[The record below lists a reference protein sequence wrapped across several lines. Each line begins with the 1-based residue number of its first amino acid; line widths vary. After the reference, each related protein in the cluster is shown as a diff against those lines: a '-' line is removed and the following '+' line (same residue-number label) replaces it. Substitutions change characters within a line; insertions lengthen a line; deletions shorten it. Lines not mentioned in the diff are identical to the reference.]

1 MDWCRAMFIDEIK
14 IKLSAGG
21 GGDGV
26 VRWRQEKFIEKGG
39 PSGGNGGKGG
49 DVYVRAVRDPGL
61 LMRYRNVKALRAENG
76 EAGSKQS
83 KSGLAGEDLFVEVP
97 VGSVIT
103 NLNNGVKIELL
114 KEGEK
119 QKLLSGGAGGFGN
132 EHFKSS
138 TNVAPREWTPGKDGQ
153 SSDFLIELELFADA
167 GFVGL
172 PNAGKSS
179 LLNALT
185 NANSKVGSYAFT
197 TLEPHLGALYGFV
210 LADIPGLIEGA
221 SEGRGLGHKFLRH
234 IRRTKVLFHLVSLEN
249 EDLRKVYKVIRAEL
263 EKFDPELAKKPEIII
278 LTKTDLVAEVSL
290 ARAKKQFKGIGSKI
304 LSVSVIDDQ
313 AVKNISDEIV
323 KILRAGN

>member
-1 MDWCRAMFIDEIK
+1 MFIDEIK
-14 IKLSAGG
+14 IKLSAGQG
-21 GGDGV
+21 GNGV
-26 VRWRQEKFIEKGG
+26 VRWRQEKFIERGG

-61 LMRYRNVKALRAENG
+61 LIRYRNIKDMRADNG

-83 KSGLAGEDLFVEVP
+83 KSGLAGENLIMDLP

-103 NLNNGVKIELL
+103 NLTNGTKVELL
-114 KEGEK
+114 KEGEEAR
-119 QKLLSGGAGGFGN
+119 LLVGGAGGFGN

-138 TNVAPREWTPGKDGQ
+138 TNVAPKEWTPGRDGE
-153 SSDFLIELELFADA
+153 SADFLIELELFADA
-167 GFVGL
+167 GFIGL

-221 SEGRGLGHKFLRH
+221 SAGKGLGYKFLRH
-234 IRRTKVLFHLVSLEN
+234 IRRTKVLFHLISLEN
-249 EDLRKVYKVIRAEL
+249 ENLLGTYKTIRNEL
-263 EKFDPELAKKPEIII
+263 EKFDEQLAQKPEVIV
-278 LTKTDLVAEVSL
+278 LTKTDLIDEAGLLKAE
-290 ARAKKQFKGIGSKI
+290 AQFKNVPSKI
-304 LSVSVIDDQ
+304 LSISVIDDV
-313 AVKNISDEIV
+313 AVKRFSDEVV
-323 KILRAGN
+323 KILRQS

>member
-1 MDWCRAMFIDEIK
+1 MFIDEIK
-14 IKLSAGG
+14 IKLSAGQ

-61 LMRYRNVKALRAENG
+61 LMRYRNIKAMHADNG

-83 KSGLAGEDLFVEVP
+83 KSGLAGEDLVVELP
-97 VGSVIT
+97 IGSVVT
-103 NLNNGVKIELL
+103 NLNNGTKSELL
-114 KEGEK
+114 KEGEE
-119 QKLLSGGAGGFGN
+119 QKLLSGGVGGFGN

-138 TNVAPREWTPGKDGQ
+138 TNVAPREWTPGKDGE
-153 SSDFLIELELFADA
+153 SADFLIELELFADA
-167 GFVGL
+167 GLVGL

-179 LLNALT
+179 LLNAIT
-185 NANSKVGSYAFT
+185 NANSKVGSYEFT

-234 IRRTKVLFHLVSLEN
+234 IRRTNVLFHLVSLEN
-249 EDLRKVYKVIRAEL
+249 DDLLKVYRTIRAEL
-263 EKFDPELAKKPEIII
+263 EKFDLELAKKPEIIV
-278 LTKTDLVAEVSL
+278 LTKTDLVDEAGL
-290 ARAKKQFKGIGSKI
+290 AKARKQFKGVSSKV

-323 KILRAGN
+323 KILRENQG

>member
-1 MDWCRAMFIDEIK
+1 MFIDEIK
-14 IKLSAGG
+14 IKLSAGQ

-26 VRWRQEKFIEKGG
+26 VCWRQEKFIEKGG

-61 LMRYRNVKALRAENG
+61 LMRYRNVKALRADNG
-76 EAGSKQS
+76 EAGAKQS
-83 KSGLAGEDLFVEVP
+83 KSGLAGKNLIVDLP

-103 NLNNGVKIELL
+103 NLDNGVRIELL
-114 KEGEK
+114 KEGEE

-138 TNVAPREWTPGKDGQ
+138 TNVTPREWTPGKDGQ
-153 SSDFLIELELFADA
+153 SADFLIELELLADA

-179 LLNALT
+179 LLNAIT
-185 NANSKVGSYAFT
+185 NADSKVGSYEFT

-249 EDLRKVYKVIRAEL
+249 EDLLGTYKTIRNEL
-263 EKFDPELAKKPEIII
+263 EKFDEQLARKPEVIV
-278 LTKTDLVAEVSL
+278 LTKTDLINEVSL
-290 ARAKKQFKGIGSKI
+290 LKARAQFKNVSSKI
-304 LSVSVIDDQ
+304 LLISVIDDV
-313 AVKNISDEIV
+313 AVKRFSDEIV
-323 KILRAGN
+323 KILRECN

>member
-1 MDWCRAMFIDEIK
+1 MAFIDEIK
-14 IKLSAGG
+14 IKLSAGQG
-21 GGDGV
+21 GAGV

-61 LMRYRNVKALRAENG
+61 LVRYRNIKALRADNG

-83 KSGLAGEDLFVEVP
+83 KSGLAGENLIVELP

-103 NLNNGVKIELL
+103 NQDSGIKIELL
-114 KEGEK
+114 KEGEE
-119 QKLLSGGAGGFGN
+119 QKLLSGGVGGFGN

-138 TNVAPREWTPGKDGQ
+138 TNVAPREWTPGKDGE
-153 SSDFLIELELFADA
+153 SADFLIELELFADA
-167 GFVGL
+167 GLVGL

-179 LLNALT
+179 LLNAIT
-185 NANSKVGSYAFT
+185 NANSKVGSYEFT

-249 EDLRKVYKVIRAEL
+249 EDLLKVYRTIRAEL
-263 EKFDPELAKKPEIII
+263 EKFDPELAKKPEVII
-278 LTKTDLVAEVSL
+278 LTKTDLVDETALVK
-290 ARAKKQFKGIGSKI
+290 AKKQFKSISPKI

-313 AVKNISDEIV
+313 AIKRISDEIV
-323 KILRAGN
+323 KILRENQG